1 MSGLVWVARETLFSL
16 HEASIARFGGTLGMR
31 DSDLL
36 ESALHR
42 PQNAHAYGEKDIFI
56 LASAL
61 GGGIIKNHPF
71 LDGNKRTGFL
81 AAALFLECN
90 GQSFSSSEQDV
101 ALKTLGLAAGEVSE
115 ADYAEWLRLSCHKK
129 KKGKG

>member
-31 DSDLL
+31 DSGLL

-90 GQSFSSSEQDV
+90 GQSFSSIEQDV
-101 ALKTLGLAAGEVSE
+101 VLKTLGLAAGEVSE
-115 ADYAEWLRLSCHKK
+115 AEYAKWLRLSCRKK

>member
-31 DSDLL
+31 DSGLL

-71 LDGNKRTGFL
+71 LDGNNELDFWL
-81 AAALFLECN
+81 
-90 GQSFSSSEQDV
+90 QHFSLSV
-101 ALKTLGLAAGEVSE
+101 MGKVSHPPNKM
-115 ADYAEWLRLSCHKK
+115 WS
-129 KKGKG
+129 